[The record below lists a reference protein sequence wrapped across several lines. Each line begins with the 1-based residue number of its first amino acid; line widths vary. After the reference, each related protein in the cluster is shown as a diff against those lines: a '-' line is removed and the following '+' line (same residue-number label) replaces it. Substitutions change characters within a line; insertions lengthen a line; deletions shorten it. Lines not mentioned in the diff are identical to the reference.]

1 MISGTSTPTHVLPF
15 DPSGDETPV
24 HLDVVGGK
32 GLSLVR
38 MTAAGFPV
46 PPGFVLTTSAY
57 RQFVADNGLQQT
69 IIELAKPAIVGRTT
83 PFDAASERI
92 HALFTE
98 TDPTDELKAE
108 IGAAYAAFG
117 QGEPPVAV
125 RSSANAEDLPDLS
138 FAGQHDTYL
147 NVRGVDAVIAAVRNC
162 WASLWAVRAMSYR
175 HENGIAQQAVA
186 MAVVIQPMVAADVSG
201 VLFTANP
208 TTGDR
213 SEMIIN
219 ASFGLGEAIVGGQ
232 VTPDTFIVDRDTLTT
247 KETVIGTKE
256 LMIVSADDQG
266 TSTRELTS
274 AERQQSSLAEPVLKE
289 LAQLATDVEQH
300 FGGVPQDIEWA
311 LSEAKLSLLQSRPIT
326 NLPPAPLK
334 DVKWEVTEPGSRL
347 ERDQVV
353 EFMPGPL
360 SPLFQDL
367 YLPALDVAYFLMR
380 VSGPG
385 REVGGGG
392 ATYRQLAKVLG
403 GQHAGQSVVNGYAY
417 RHFPPPGNPFVLRP
431 QGARARRGRF
441 NVRSVSHGYHEGP
454 RQWRHEEL
462 PKYLATIEQWR
473 QLDATAAEDE
483 RLLAGIRTLS
493 WADAHY
499 WRFVGEVLAFPRRAD
514 EALQEFLAEHAPD
527 ARFTSGMLLDGSGS
541 PTMQAP
547 IDLWRIVERIRSD
560 SMLEDLVVSTP
571 AYRLLDAL
579 DGSAEGQPVV
589 QEIARYLARYGHQIY
604 SLDYAEATPSQHPTQ
619 VLSML
624 KTHVSDR
631 DHFDRDY
638 DPVTQQAETRA
649 KRRAALREVSRYFH
663 GRLWW
668 RFRWRLF
675 WAQHFY
681 PNRDE
686 SQFYLG
692 AAWPVLQRLALEL
705 GRRLVAAGTLTR
717 PDDVYYLDANELA
730 QAIEAHRDDRAA
742 PELKRKAIERR
753 ELREARKRLSPP
765 VTIPQRAPS
774 SGEEEDSPNILKGV
788 AVSPGK
794 VTAPV
799 CVVLSLADFDQMRPG
814 SILVC
819 PLTTPAWT
827 QLFPYAVG
835 LVTDVGGITA
845 HGSIVAREY
854 GIPAVLGLGD
864 ITQRVSSG
872 QSITIDGGAGT
883 VTIEDGAA
891 VSVTTVVRG
900 ASGRPAPVVDETP
913 AFIGLATPLPFEFSE
928 RQRLLGLMARPFKA
942 AFYHALL
949 FIYFKFVGPG
959 GGPAAPAAGR
969 QRTRNR
975 SRQSPSP
982 SPPPPPPL
990 APPP

>member
-1 MISGTSTPTHVLPF
+1 MTRSASTNTHVLPF
-15 DPSGDETPV
+15 DASSDETSAD
-24 HLDVVGGK
+24 LDTVGGK

-38 MTAAGFPV
+38 TTAAGFPV
-46 PPGFVLTTSAY
+46 PPGFVVTTSAY
-57 RQFVADNGLQQT
+57 RRFVADNSLQQT

-83 PFDAASERI
+83 SFDAASERI
-92 HALFTE
+92 QALFAETE
-98 TDPTDELKAE
+98 PTDELKAE
-108 IGAAYAAFG
+108 IGAAYATLG
-117 QGEPPVAV
+117 QGEPRVAV

-162 WASLWAVRAMSYR
+162 WSSLWAVRAMSYR
-175 HENGIAQQAVA
+175 HENGIDQQAVA
-186 MAVVIQPMVAADVSG
+186 MAVVVQPMVASEVSG

-213 SEMIIN
+213 SEMIVN
-219 ASFGLGEAIVGGQ
+219 ASFGLGEAIVGGE

-266 TSTRELTS
+266 TSTRKLS
-274 AERQQSSLAEPVLKE
+274 NAERQQSSLAEPVLKE

-334 DVKWEVTEPGSRL
+334 DVKWELTEPGSRL

-367 YLPALDVAYFLMR
+367 YLPALDVAYYLMR

-385 REVGGGG
+385 SEAGGG

-403 GQHAGQSVVNGYAY
+403 GQHAGQAVVNGYAY
-417 RHFPPPGNPFVLRP
+417 RHFPPPGNPFVIRP
-431 QGARARRGRF
+431 PGARARRGRF

-462 PKYLATIEQWR
+462 PKYLATVEQWR
-473 QLDATAAEDE
+473 HVDATASEDE

-499 WRFVGEVLAFPRRAD
+499 WRFVGQVLGFPRRAD

-547 IDLWRIVERIRSD
+547 IDLWRIVQRIRSD
-560 SMLEDLVVSTP
+560 PKLEDLVVSTP

-579 DGSAEGQPVV
+579 DGSAEGRQVV
-589 QEIARYLARYGHQIY
+589 REIARYLARYGHQIY
-604 SLDYAEATPSQHPTQ
+604 SLDYAEPTPSQHPTQ

-624 KTHVSDR
+624 KTHVLDL
-631 DHFDRDY
+631 DY

-675 WAQHFY
+675 WAQHY
-681 PNRDE
+681 YQNRDE

-692 AAWPVLQRLALEL
+692 AAWPVLQRFALEL

-742 PELKRKAIERR
+742 PELKRRAIERR
-753 ELREARKRLSPP
+753 ELRDARKRLSPP
-765 VTIPQRAPS
+765 VTIPPRAPS
-774 SGEEEDSPNILKGV
+774 FAEEEDSPNTLKGV

-827 QLFPYAVG
+827 QLFPHAVG

-854 GIPAVLGLGD
+854 GIPAVLGLRD

-872 QSITIDGGAGT
+872 QLITIDGSAGT

-891 VSVTTVVRG
+891 VSLMTTVARRG
-900 ASGRPAPVVDETP
+900 SGRPAPVVDGTP
-913 AFIGLATPLPFEFSE
+913 AFIGLATPVPFEFSA
-928 RQRLLGLMARPFKA
+928 RRRFLGLLARPFKA
-942 AFYHALL
+942 AFYQTLL

-969 QRTRNR
+969 QQARSR
-975 SRQSPSP
+975 SRQ
-982 SPPPPPPL
+982 PPNP
-990 APPP
+990 

>member
-1 MISGTSTPTHVLPF
+1 MHVLPF
-15 DPSGDETPV
+15 DASGNETSV

-38 MTAAGFPV
+38 TTAAGFPV
-46 PPGFVLTTSAY
+46 PPGFLVTTSAY
-57 RQFVADNGLQQT
+57 RQFVADNRLQQT
-69 IIELAKPAIVGRTT
+69 IIELAKPATIGHTT

-92 HALFTE
+92 QALFAETE
-98 TDPTDELKAE
+98 PTDELKAE

-117 QGEPPVAV
+117 QDEPPVAV

-162 WASLWAVRAMSYR
+162 WASLWAVRAIGYR
-175 HENGIAQQAVA
+175 HENGVAQQTVA
-186 MAVVIQPMVAADVSG
+186 MAVVVQPMVASEVSG

-213 SEMIIN
+213 SEMIVN
-219 ASFGLGEAIVGGQ
+219 ASFGLGEAIVGGE

-256 LMIVSADDQG
+256 LMIVSADGQG
-266 TSTRELTS
+266 TSTRES
-274 AERQQSSLAEPVLKE
+274 SNAERQRSSLAEPVLKE
-289 LAQLATDVEQH
+289 LAQLAADVEQH

-311 LSEAKLSLLQSRPIT
+311 VSGAKLSLLQSRPIT

-367 YLPALDVAYFLMR
+367 YLPALDVAYYLMR

-403 GQHAGQSVVNGYAY
+403 GQHGGQSIVNGYAY

-431 QGARARRGRF
+431 RGPRARRGRF
-441 NVRSVSHGYHEGP
+441 NVRNVSHGYHETP
-454 RQWRHEEL
+454 RRWRHEEL
-462 PKYLATIEQWR
+462 PKYLGTIEQWR
-473 QLDATAAEDE
+473 QLDAAAAVDE

-499 WRFVGEVLAFPRRAD
+499 WRFVGEVLALPRRAD

-527 ARFTSGMLLDGSGS
+527 AGFTSGMLLDGSGS
-541 PTMQAP
+541 QTMQAP
-547 IDLWRIVERIRSD
+547 IDLWHIAQRIQSD
-560 SMLEDLVVSTP
+560 PMLKDLVVATP
-571 AYRLLDAL
+571 AHRLFDAL
-579 DGSAEGQPVV
+579 NGCAEGGPVV
-589 QEIARYLARYGHQIY
+589 GEIARYLAKYGHQIY
-604 SLDYAEATPSQHPTQ
+604 SLDYAEPTPSQDPTQ
-619 VLSML
+619 VLSLL
-624 KTHVSDR
+624 KTHILE
-631 DHFDRDY
+631 RDY
-638 DPVTQQAETRA
+638 DPEAQQAETRA
-649 KRRAALREVSRYFH
+649 RRRAALRVVSRYFR

-675 WAQHFY
+675 WAQHYY

-705 GRRLVAAGTLTR
+705 GRRLVAVGTLTR
-717 PDDVYYLDANELA
+717 PDDVYCLDGSELA
-730 QAIEAHRDDRAA
+730 QAIEARRDNRAA
-742 PELKRKAIERR
+742 PELKGRAIERR

-765 VTIPQRAPS
+765 VAIPEAAVRAPS
-774 SGEEEDSPNILKGV
+774 SGKEEDSPNVMRGV

-794 VTAPV
+794 VTAEV
-799 CVVLSLADFDQMRPG
+799 SVVLSLADFEQMRPG
-814 SILVC
+814 TILVC

-827 QLFPYAVG
+827 QLFSHAVG

-864 ITQRVSSG
+864 VTRRLSSG
-872 QSITIDGGAGT
+872 QLITIDGSAGT
-883 VTIEDGAA
+883 VTIEDVAA
-891 VSVTTVVRG
+891 VPLMSTARG
-900 ASGRPAPVVDETP
+900 RSGRSASAVDGTP
-913 AFIGLATPLPFEFSE
+913 AFIGLATPMPFEFSE
-928 RQRLLGLMARPFKA
+928 RQRLLGLLARPFKA
-942 AFYHALL
+942 AFYQTLL
-949 FIYFKFVGPG
+949 FIYFKLSGPG

-969 QRTRNR
+969 QQARSR
-975 SRQSPSP
+975 SRQ
-982 SPPPPPPL
+982 PPHR
-990 APPP
+990 